1 MPSVTDFPARGDVL
15 SVQTDSIVFAP
26 AGTNYQLRLE
36 GTGFDGPLNS
46 TTELFIRLQA
56 RKIWTVPSGGGFI
69 QPIFGPPRI
78 VQGRIKYLSD
88 KEMVVRAGTHFIV
101 SLPTNEDAYD
111 LARGELAVGSMVN
124 VTALPG
130 AVYELPVSQVA
141 QSGV

>member
-1 MPSVTDFPARGDVL
+1 MPSVTDFPARGEVL
-15 SVQTDSIVFAP
+15 SIQANSIVFTP
-26 AGTNYQLRLE
+26 AGTNYQWRLE
-36 GTGFDGPLNS
+36 GTGYDGPLNS
-46 TTELFIRLQA
+46 MTEIFIRLQT
-56 RKIWTVPSGGGFI
+56 RKLWTVPSGGGFV

-88 KEMVVRAGTHFIV
+88 KEMVIRAGTHFIV

-130 AVYELPVSQVA
+130 AGYELPAALVTQ
-141 QSGV
+141 